1 MTYSRVNLL
10 KKSEQRYQGT
20 VSRRFILISVV
31 VTPILL
37 IAVFSAI
44 KMVQYTGVQA
54 DLKAKRSIWENIE
67 PQLAL
72 FNEKNQSLTVNRKV
86 LDLFEGWEQSQLPME
101 EILNGIQQTVPGNIQ
116 LTRLSIRGAI
126 NGSVYETPQDM
137 ELDYTMQ
144 VEGQAQGERAE
155 TDVWQFLTDL
165 NDSATISSGFETIRL
180 AGSMRQIQRSNGE
193 TARTFRI
200 QGSAEEETP

>member
-44 KMVQYTGVQA
+44 KMVQYTGVQS
-54 DLKAKRSIWENIE
+54 DLKAKRAIWENIE

-72 FNEKNQSLTVNRKV
+72 FNEKNQSLTINRKV
-86 LDLFEGWEQSQLPME
+86 LDLFEGWEQSQLPMA
-101 EILNGIQQTVPGNIQ
+101 EILNGVQQIVPGNIQ
-116 LTRLSIRGAI
+116 LMRLSVRGAI
-126 NGSVYETPQDM
+126 DGSVYETPQDM
-137 ELDYTMQ
+137 ELDYSMQ

-165 NDSATISSGFETIRL
+165 NDNATISSQFATIRL

-193 TARTFRI
+193 SARTFRI